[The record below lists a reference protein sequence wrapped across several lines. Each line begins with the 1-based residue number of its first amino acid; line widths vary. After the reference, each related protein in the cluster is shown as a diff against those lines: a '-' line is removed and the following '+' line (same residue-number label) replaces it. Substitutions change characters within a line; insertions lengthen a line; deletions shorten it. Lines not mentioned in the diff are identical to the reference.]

1 MNAYILFFNGS
12 TDLNIFYTYLDIIR
26 DTQSKISVKEMK
38 SCQQHSVHWGINP
51 PSKTPPSLSCQLPLL
66 NLQTVQ
72 APLFRQSP
80 LYIGFS

>member
-38 SCQQHSVHWGINP
+38 SCQQQCALGYQP
-51 PSKTPPSLSCQLPLL
+51 PLKNTPLSFLPTPPVKSANCP
-66 NLQTVQ
+66 
-72 APLFRQSP
+72 SP
-80 LYIGFS
+80 PF